1 MLHKGA
7 QFLHVFTRSTK
18 LCFIN
23 VCDCT
28 DARAT
33 VLITDNC
40 LNELFVRNTVIPVG
54 MKPDPTTAGGVIALS
69 LALGKNSRQDSGTIR
84 KSSELPTFP

>member
-1 MLHKGA
+1 MPHKGA
-7 QFLHVFTRSTK
+7 QFVHVSTCSAK

-23 VCDCT
+23 VCDCA

-33 VLITDNC
+33 VLMTDNC

-69 LALGKNSRQDSGTIR
+69 LVLGRSSLQDSGR
-84 KSSELPTFP
+84 EYKEEL